1 MLPPLVTS
9 PCHWLLG
16 PSYYA
21 RQNAL
26 LWISNWAKEY
36 GDIFRLKSPVG
47 QATVVTSPASA
58 RQVLADHYAHYQQK
72 SQPYDVLRI
81 LMGNGLVN
89 SEGEFWRG
97 QRKLVQ
103 PAFHRRRLDALF
115 VMMVE
120 RATDCVARLAP
131 VAAGSR
137 GVDLAPLFSQL
148 TLDIISRAMFSSD
161 VHGAALH
168 VSRHIA
174 TLNQYA
180 LRMLRRP
187 WLFFL
192 PRRFPTPFNYPQYL
206 SLKSLN
212 EIVH

>member
-72 SQPYDVLRI
+72 SQPYAVLRI
-81 LMGNGLVN
+81 LMGNGLVT

-97 QRKLVQ
+97 
-103 PAFHRRRLDALF
+103 
-115 VMMVE
+115 
-120 RATDCVARLAP
+120 ATETRS
-131 VAAGSR
+131 AGIS
-137 GVDLAPLFSQL
+137 SQ
-148 TLDIISRAMFSSD
+148 AVGCA
-161 VHGAALH
+161 VHDDG
-168 VSRHIA
+168 
-174 TLNQYA
+174 
-180 LRMLRRP
+180 
-187 WLFFL
+187 
-192 PRRFPTPFNYPQYL
+192 
-206 SLKSLN
+206 
-212 EIVH
+212 